1 MIKKIKKKFL
11 KKQIN
16 STDISALCIGLYQ
29 FTRPMIFKQSEYFQ
43 QTKKLGRHKIINKFL
58 INFLNHFDNKK
69 INVAKINKKIL
80 SLGLK

>member
-1 MIKKIKKKFL
+1 
-11 KKQIN
+11 
-16 STDISALCIGLYQ
+16 
-29 FTRPMIFKQSEYFQ
+29 MIFKQSEYFQ

>member
-1 MIKKIKKKFL
+1 MKDMEKFL

>member
-1 MIKKIKKKFL
+1 MLKKIKKKFL